1 MRAIGGPSHSVLDTG
16 TDDNRLTI
24 RQELDGMLHC
34 QPTSGAKS
42 RLLGFHAGEIKRQ
55 LACKETMFM
64 KVVPEPAH
72 RTLLRGVTM

>member
-1 MRAIGGPSHSVLDTG
+1 MLDTG
-16 TDDNRLTI
+16 ADDNRLTI
-24 RQELDGMLHC
+24 CQELDGMVRR
-34 QPTSGAKS
+34 QPTSGAKP

-55 LACKETMFM
+55 LAWKETMFM